1 MKNKYTVTI
10 TEQGNPEFVVTDE
23 RLHNGIEADGI
34 LMVLFNSDGE
44 MCTEMLAGVSN
55 MDLAEYFSQD
65 KGEAATCIRE
75 ALAISEGMQK
85 AAEIHMKHIHKKVIK
100 EKAAE
105 AMSSIFVQIMDS
117 DE

>member
-34 LMVLFNSDGE
+34 LMVLFNSSGE

-65 KGEAATCIRE
+65 KGEAGACIRE
-75 ALAISEGMQK
+75 ALAISEGLRK
-85 AAEIHMKHIHKKVIK
+85 ATEIHMEHIHKKMIK
-100 EKAAE
+100 EKAAG
-105 AMSSIFVQIMDS
+105 AISSIFEQIMDP